1 MAPPFTLT
9 LVDGTTVTSTEL
21 RGQVIVL
28 NYWATWCG
36 PCKAEL
42 PMLNRVYQLRKDRG
56 LRVFAVATEDSLP
69 NYRLKKLFDLLAI
82 PAVRKVKGPYGVLE
96 GVPTNYVIDR
106 NGRVRLA
113 QAGAL
118 DLADMNAKV
127 LPLLDERAP

>member
-1 MAPPFTLT
+1 MAPRFTLT

-36 PCKAEL
+36 PCKTEL

-118 DLADMNAKV
+118 DLADMNSKV
-127 LPLLDERAP
+127 LPLLDERAR

>member
-127 LPLLDERAP
+127 LPLLDQRAR

>member
-127 LPLLDERAP
+127 LPLLDERAR